1 MTRDLSLL
9 LLGFALLA
17 LESAV
22 GSVGRIGPFMPNL
35 VLPIV
40 IYLGVT
46 QEIALWRVALLSALL
61 GMLVDTVSGNALG
74 LMTFIHVATLVAV
87 RAGSLRLLMRGRFS
101 QVGTTALL
109 AALGNLLVIAL
120 RSLFRAN
127 PQVPSTSTRHWLIAT
142 LVPSLATG
150 LVAPFVIQL
159 VRRVDAR
166 SRRDETATLSRR
178 APSEA

>member
-9 LLGFALLA
+9 LVAFLLLA
-17 LESAV
+17 LESAL
-22 GSVGRIGPFMPNL
+22 GSVTQVGAFMPNL

-40 IYLGVT
+40 IYLGIT
-46 QEIALWRVALLSALL
+46 QEIPLWRVAVLSALL
-61 GMLVDTVSGNALG
+61 GALVDTASGNALG
-74 LMTFIHVATLVAV
+74 LMTFVHVATLVAV
-87 RAGSLRLLMRGRFS
+87 RAGSLRLLMRGRLS
-101 QVGTTALL
+101 QVAITALL
-109 AALGNLLVIAL
+109 AALGALLVIAL

-142 LVPSLATG
+142 LVPSIATG

-178 APSEA
+178 PSEA